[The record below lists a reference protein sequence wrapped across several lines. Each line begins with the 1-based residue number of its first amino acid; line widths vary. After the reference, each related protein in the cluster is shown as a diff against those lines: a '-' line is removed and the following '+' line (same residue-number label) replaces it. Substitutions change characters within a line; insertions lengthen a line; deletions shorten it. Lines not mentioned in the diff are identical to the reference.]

1 MESIKNKQLQVSNK
15 LTAEKKLSLTGWI
28 FILPAVLLIF
38 AMSFFPM
45 FKALYLS
52 FRTGI
57 GVNMEW
63 AGLYNFARMT
73 KDKIFLQSLKNNFFY
88 LIIQVPVMLVLAI
101 VLASILNNPKLKYK
115 AFFRIMLFLPC
126 ATPLVAYSVIFRSL
140 FAIDGYFNTI
150 LLNLGL
156 LSKAYNF
163 LGNPTS
169 ARLVIV
175 IALIWRWTGYNVV
188 FYLAGLQNIDPSIYE
203 AVKLEGASKTQTFF
217 SITAP
222 LLKPMILLTSIMS
235 INGTL
240 QLFDESVNLTA
251 GGPANASITM
261 SHYIYNL
268 SFKYVPNFGYA
279 AALSYIILILV
290 AFLALIQMKVVDV
303 RD

>member
-1 MESIKNKQLQVSNK
+1 MGHKKQRQLQVKDKLTVENK
-15 LTAEKKLSLTGWI
+15 LSITGWF
-28 FILPAVLLIF
+28 FILPATLLIF
-38 AMSFFPM
+38 TMSFYPM
-45 FKALYLS
+45 FKALYMS

-63 AGLYNFARMT
+63 AGLYNFTRMI
-73 KDKIFLQSLKNNFFY
+73 KDKIFMQSVKNNFFY
-88 LIIQVPVMLVLAI
+88 LIIQVPIMLVLAI
-101 VLASILNNPKLKYK
+101 TLASILNNPKLKYK
-115 AFFRIMLFLPC
+115 GFFRILLFLPC

-150 LLNLGL
+150 LINFGI
-156 LSKAYNF
+156 LSRAYNF
-163 LGNPTS
+163 LGHPTS
-169 ARLVIV
+169 AKIVII
-175 IALIWRWTGYNVV
+175 IALIWRWTGYNIV

-203 AVKLEGASKTQTFF
+203 AVKLEGASKFQTFF

-240 QLFDESVNLTA
+240 QLFDESVNLTG

-279 AALSYIILILV
+279 AALSYVILLLV